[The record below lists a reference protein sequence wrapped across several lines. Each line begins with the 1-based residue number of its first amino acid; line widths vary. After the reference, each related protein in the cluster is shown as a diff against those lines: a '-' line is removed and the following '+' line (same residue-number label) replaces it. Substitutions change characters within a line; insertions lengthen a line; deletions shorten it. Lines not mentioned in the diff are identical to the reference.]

1 MLNYML
7 NIFQHFY
14 LTMNAFMYF
23 PYKNMSFYDD
33 NYVDDD
39 KKSARLVHVTISNCT
54 HFK

>member
-14 LTMNAFMYF
+14 LKMNAFMYF
-23 PYKNMSFYDD
+23 SIQKYEFLRFDDD
-33 NYVDDD
+33 N
-39 KKSARLVHVTISNCT
+39 KSARLVCVTISNCT